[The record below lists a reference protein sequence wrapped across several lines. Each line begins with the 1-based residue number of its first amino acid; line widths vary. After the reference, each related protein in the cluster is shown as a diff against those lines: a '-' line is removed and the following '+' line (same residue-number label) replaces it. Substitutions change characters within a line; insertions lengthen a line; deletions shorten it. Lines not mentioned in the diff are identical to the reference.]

1 MKISVICLVLAAIM
15 PTLAKKGDEP
25 FSVIAPITGEE
36 QMKCEELNGEE
47 ADSPERKTYRR
58 VCATPP
64 PPNPTQV
71 CNVCCISNILSR
83 FVNGFGLMQ
92 KKLLVDLGYFPCF

>member
-64 PPNPTQV
+64 PPPPQPNT
-71 CNVCCISNILSR
+71 S
-83 FVNGFGLMQ
+83 M
-92 KKLLVDLGYFPCF
+92 

>member
-64 PPNPTQV
+64 PTQHKYV
-71 CNVCCISNILSR
+71 MSVAYLT
-83 FVNGFGLMQ
+83 FYPGL
-92 KKLLVDLGYFPCF
+92 